1 MASDLEHEALVSWI
15 GGLPPAD
22 AAAQQLMQ
30 EWDRDGVPAELAAE
44 AEADLDE
51 MEIGL

>member
-22 AAAQQLMQ
+22 LATAQLMQ
-30 EWDRDGVPAELAAE
+30 EWDREGVSADLAAE

-51 MEIGL
+51 LEIGL